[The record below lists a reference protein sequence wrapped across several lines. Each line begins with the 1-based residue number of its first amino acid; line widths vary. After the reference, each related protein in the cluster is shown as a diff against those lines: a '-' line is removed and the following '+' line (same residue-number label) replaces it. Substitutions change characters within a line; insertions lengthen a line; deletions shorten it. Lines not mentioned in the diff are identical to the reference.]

1 MVADVRVGQGFDAHA
16 FSADPARAL
25 VLGGVEIPDAAGLEG
40 HSDADV
46 VLHAVVDALLGAA
59 GLGDLGSLVGVD
71 EADTAGASSRTFVAR
86 ARARL
91 SSSGWTP
98 GNLDVTVVAARPRLG
113 SHRGAMREQIAA
125 DLAVPLQAV
134 NVKATTTD
142 GLGWS
147 GRGEGIA
154 AFATVLVH
162 KTATEGPEPGRA

>member
-1 MVADVRVGQGFDAHA
+1 MLADVRVGQGFDAHA
-16 FSADPARAL
+16 FSTDPARAL
-25 VLGGVEIPDAAGLEG
+25 VLGGVVIPGAAGLEG

-71 EADTAGASSRTFVAR
+71 EAGTAGASSRTFLAQ
-86 ARARL
+86 ACARL
-91 SSSGWTP
+91 SSAGWAP

-113 SHRGAMREQIAA
+113 SHRAAMRERIAA
-125 DLAVPLQAV
+125 DVAVSLEAV

-142 GLGWS
+142 GLGWT

-162 KTATEGPEPGRA
+162 KAETDGSGPGPA